1 MAPLHILIADAD
13 AARAKTVQS
22 SLEETGDDTVVLAP
36 ASDLAMTLRRSKP
49 DAVILAVEALDKKT
63 IDELRVATKEAPRP
77 VVVFVERADDSVM
90 RDAIAAGVSSLVVAG
105 LAPPRVRAIL
115 DVAIA
120 RFQQTEATRVEL
132 ETARANLAER
142 KTIDRAKGILM
153 QQRGL
158 SEDDAYKALR
168 KEAMDR
174 GRKIADV
181 AQAVISVA
189 ELLKR

>member
-13 AARAKTVQS
+13 AARAKTLQG
-22 SLEETGDDTVVLAP
+22 SLEDNGDTVVLAP
-36 ASDLAMTLRRSKP
+36 LADLAMTLRRSKP
-49 DAVILAVEALDKKT
+49 DAAILATEALDRRT

-77 VVVFVERADDSVM
+77 VVVFVDRADDTTM

-105 LAPPRVRAIL
+105 LAPQRVRAIL

-120 RFQQTEATRVEL
+120 RFQATEATRVEL

-142 KTIDRAKGILM
+142 KVIDRAKGILM
-153 QQRGL
+153 QQRSL

-181 AQAVISVA
+181 AQSVVSVA
-189 ELLKR
+189 DLLKR

>member
-13 AARAKTVQS
+13 VARAKSLQG
-22 SLEETGDDTVVLAP
+22 SLEETGDDTVGLA
-36 ASDLAMTLRRSKP
+36 ALADLAMTLRRSKP
-49 DAVILAVEALDKKT
+49 DAVILAAEALDRRT

-77 VVVFVERADDSVM
+77 VVVFVERADDDTM

-105 LAPPRVRAIL
+105 LAPQRVRAIL

-120 RFQQTEATRVEL
+120 RFQATEATRVEL

-142 KTIDRAKGILM
+142 KVIDRAKGILM
-153 QQRGL
+153 QQRSL
-158 SEDDAYKALR
+158 SEDDAYKTLR

-174 GRKIADV
+174 GRKIAEV
-181 AQAVISVA
+181 AQSVVSVA
-189 ELLKR
+189 DLLKR